1 MKRLFVFSLCWLT
14 AVWLVA
20 CQDDKPEQPQ
30 LQLEAELATSE
41 AAVAELLTERDS
53 LAARLEGAQGD
64 EAELVAAR
72 ATAESAMTML
82 AGAQATAVAP
92 QSGVEIQTNRAFAHQ
107 IAALSLTKLDADL
120 PTAVLL
126 AVQASKIA
134 DTPTT
139 RSALLYALQHNP
151 RLQRMLYTDRSWT
164 EDFAF
169 SPDGRYL
176 AAALPSGKIL
186 LYDLSADTLTGEN
199 LTGLSEEWAGESGPP
214 ARVSFS
220 ADGKWVIGVNP
231 VFSSDAEE
239 ENKAVIWDLET
250 RQIGAA
256 STHDFIDLLFLS
268 DDTHLVSYDY
278 EQAILWELREGKM
291 VEVSSLELPE
301 DYQQA
306 GVGDI
311 VAHPKDNTVVL
322 GYLDGQLQLWNPFTN
337 EVSNFPGFESSSRIL
352 QLAYNPSGTIL
363 AVDGILWDTVRNA
376 PFGTPISAS
385 GIVEFSQDGKT
396 LLTADNSE
404 IIGLWEVDTQKPIG
418 DPLER
423 WGNTRVLIDAALH
436 PNGNIVASSYQWG
449 LTIIWD
455 KSVSTRLGQVL
466 VEFSD
471 DLESPKYF
479 SEAFINAN
487 MLVARGAYG
496 ALAFIDIAS
505 GDILSTT
512 NGYPDPNLRDV
523 VYNGNYSVAATHVY
537 TNKVSTLTIWDVFN
551 NEPIGQ
557 PIILTDIPTS
567 LALNPDGTLL
577 AIGSGEGVLRFW
589 DVASKT
595 FTGEPIADVDRSIIA
610 LAFSPDGQTLASSG
624 FWEVHLRNSQT
635 MQLLFP
641 PIQASGDQLI
651 FHPQNNTFIVLN
663 YGGFPVHIWDATTG
677 EYRGTVPQT
686 HEISGLAFSP
696 DGHYLASAQLEYID
710 FGGRRRSTA
719 LWDVETP
726 LPIGSDISG
735 NWFPVFNEDSSL
747 LVTTHLPSDT
757 NSQGIVLWNMEL
769 EKWQEEAC
777 RLVNQNFLEEE
788 WRLYFGGRPY
798 EQTCPKTPQT

>member
-1 MKRLFVFSLCWLT
+1 MKRLFALVLFWWT
-14 AVWLVA
+14 AVCLVA
-20 CQDDKPEQPQ
+20 CQEDKPEQPQ
-30 LQLEAELATSE
+30 PQLAEELATSE
-41 AAVAELLTERDS
+41 AAVGNLVAERDS
-53 LAARLEGAQGD
+53 LASQLAEAQGN
-64 EAELVAAR
+64 EAELVAAQ
-72 ATAESAMTML
+72 ATAETAMAAL
-82 AGAQATAVAP
+82 ANVQATALAS
-92 QSGVEIQTNRAFAHQ
+92 QNEAEIQANRAFAHQ
-107 IAALSLTKLDADL
+107 IAALSLTKLDTDL

-151 RLQRMLYTDRSWT
+151 RLHKMLYTDKSWT

-176 AAALPSGKIL
+176 AAALPEGEIL

-220 ADGKWVIGVNP
+220 SDGKWIIGVNP

-239 ENKAVIWDLET
+239 ENKAVIWDVET
-250 RQIGAA
+250 RQIVAA

-268 DDTHLVSYDY
+268 DDIHLVSYDY
-278 EQAILWELREGKM
+278 EQAMLWELRGGQM

-311 VAHPKDNTVVL
+311 VAHPKDNIVVL

-352 QLAYNPSGTIL
+352 HLAYNPSGTIL
-363 AVDGILWDTVRNA
+363 AVDGILWDTVQNA

-385 GIVEFSQDGKT
+385 GVVEFSQDGKT
-396 LLTADNSE
+396 LLTAGNSE
-404 IIGLWEVDTQKPIG
+404 IIRLWDVDTQKLIG

-449 LTIIWD
+449 LTLIWD
-455 KSVSTRLGQVL
+455 KTVSTRLGQVL

-471 DLESPKYF
+471 DQESPKYF

-487 MLVARGAYG
+487 TLVARGGYG
-496 ALAFIDIAS
+496 ALAFIDIVS

-523 VYNGNYSVAATHVY
+523 VYNDDYSVAATHVY
-537 TNKVSTLTIWDVFN
+537 TNKVSTLTIWDVLN

-557 PIILTDIPTS
+557 PIILTDIPSS

-595 FTGEPIADVDRSIIA
+595 FTGEPIADVDRAIIA

-635 MQLLFP
+635 RQLLFP
-641 PIQASGDQLI
+641 PIQASGEQLI
-651 FHPQNNTFIVLN
+651 FHPQNNTFMVLN

-677 EYRGTVPQT
+677 EYRGLIPQT

-696 DGHYLASAQLEYID
+696 DGHYRALAQLEYIS
-710 FGGRRRSTA
+710 FGGRGRSTA
-719 LWDVETP
+719 LWDVETQ
-726 LPIGSDISG
+726 LPIGFDISG
-735 NWFPVFNEDSSL
+735 NWFPVFNEDGSL

-757 NSQGIVLWNMEL
+757 NPQEIVLWNMGL
-769 EKWQEEAC
+769 ERWQEEAC
-777 RLVNQNFLEEE
+777 RLVNQNFSEEE
-788 WRLYFGGRPY
+788 WGLHFVGRPY
-798 EQTCPKTPQT
+798 EQTCTTTP

>member
-1 MKRLFVFSLCWLT
+1 MKRLFALVLFWWT
-14 AVWLVA
+14 AVCLVA
-20 CQDDKPEQPQ
+20 CQEDKPEQPQ
-30 LQLEAELATSE
+30 PQLAEELATSE
-41 AAVAELLTERDS
+41 AAVGNLVAERDS
-53 LAARLEGAQGD
+53 LASQLAEAQGN
-64 EAELVAAR
+64 EGELVAAQ
-72 ATAESAMTML
+72 ATAETAMAAL
-82 AGAQATAVAP
+82 ANVQATALAS
-92 QSGVEIQTNRAFAHQ
+92 QNEAEIQANRAFAHQ
-107 IAALSLTKLDADL
+107 IAALSLTKLDTDL

-151 RLQRMLYTDRSWT
+151 RLHKMLYTDKSWT

-176 AAALPSGKIL
+176 AAALPEGEIL

-220 ADGKWVIGVNP
+220 SDGKWIIGVNP

-239 ENKAVIWDLET
+239 ENKAVIWDVET
-250 RQIGAA
+250 RQIVAA

-268 DDTHLVSYDY
+268 DDIHLVSYDY
-278 EQAILWELREGKM
+278 EQAMLWELRGGQM

-301 DYQQA
+301 DYQQS

-311 VAHPKDNTVVL
+311 VAHPKDNIVVL

-352 QLAYNPSGTIL
+352 HLAYNPSGTIL
-363 AVDGILWDTVRNA
+363 AVDGILWDTVQNA

-385 GIVEFSQDGKT
+385 GVVEFSQDGKT
-396 LLTADNSE
+396 LLTAGNSE
-404 IIGLWEVDTQKPIG
+404 IIRLWDVDTQKLIG

-449 LTIIWD
+449 LTLIWD
-455 KSVSTRLGQVL
+455 KTVSTRLGQVL

-471 DLESPKYF
+471 DQESPKYF

-487 MLVARGAYG
+487 TLVARGGYG
-496 ALAFIDIAS
+496 ALAFIDIVS

-523 VYNGNYSVAATHVY
+523 VYNDDYSVAATHVY
-537 TNKVSTLTIWDVFN
+537 TNKVSTLTIWDVLN

-557 PIILTDIPTS
+557 PIILTDIPSS

-595 FTGEPIADVDRSIIA
+595 FTGEPIADVDRAIIA

-635 MQLLFP
+635 RQLLFP
-641 PIQASGDQLI
+641 PIQASGEQLI
-651 FHPQNNTFIVLN
+651 FHPQNNTFMVLN

-677 EYRGTVPQT
+677 EYRGLIPQT

-696 DGHYLASAQLEYID
+696 DGHYRALAQLEYIS
-710 FGGRRRSTA
+710 FGGRGRSTA
-719 LWDVETP
+719 LWDVETQ
-726 LPIGSDISG
+726 LPIGFDISG
-735 NWFPVFNEDSSL
+735 NWFPVFNEDGSL

-757 NSQGIVLWNMEL
+757 NPQEIVLWNMGL
-769 EKWQEEAC
+769 ERWQEEAC
-777 RLVNQNFLEEE
+777 RLVNQNFSEEE
-788 WRLYFGGRPY
+788 WGLHFVGRPY
-798 EQTCPKTPQT
+798 EQTCTTTP

>member
-1 MKRLFVFSLCWLT
+1 MKRLFALVLFWWT
-14 AVWLVA
+14 AVCLVA
-20 CQDDKPEQPQ
+20 CQEDKPEQPQ
-30 LQLEAELATSE
+30 PQLAEELATSE
-41 AAVAELLTERDS
+41 AAVGNLVAERDS
-53 LAARLEGAQGD
+53 LASQLAEAQGN
-64 EAELVAAR
+64 EAELVAAQ
-72 ATAESAMTML
+72 ATAETAMAAL
-82 AGAQATAVAP
+82 ANVQATALAS
-92 QSGVEIQTNRAFAHQ
+92 QNEAEIQANRAFAHQ
-107 IAALSLTKLDADL
+107 IAALSLTKLDTDL

-151 RLQRMLYTDRSWT
+151 RLHKMLYTDKSWT

-176 AAALPSGKIL
+176 AAALPEGEIL

-214 ARVSFS
+214 ARASFS
-220 ADGKWVIGVNP
+220 SDGKWIIGVNP

-239 ENKAVIWDLET
+239 ENKAVIWDVET
-250 RQIGAA
+250 RQIVAA

-268 DDTHLVSYDY
+268 DDIHLVSYDY
-278 EQAILWELREGKM
+278 EQAMLWELRGGQM

-311 VAHPKDNTVVL
+311 VAHPKDNIVVL

-352 QLAYNPSGTIL
+352 HLAYNPSGTIL
-363 AVDGILWDTVRNA
+363 AVDGILWDTVQNA
-376 PFGTPISAS
+376 PFDTPISAS
-385 GIVEFSQDGKT
+385 GVVEFSQDGKT
-396 LLTADNSE
+396 LLTAGNSE
-404 IIGLWEVDTQKPIG
+404 IIRLWDVDTQKLIG

-449 LTIIWD
+449 LTLIWD
-455 KSVSTRLGQVL
+455 KTVSTRLGQVL

-471 DLESPKYF
+471 DQESPKYF

-487 MLVARGAYG
+487 TLVARGGYG
-496 ALAFIDIAS
+496 ALAFIDIVS

-523 VYNGNYSVAATHVY
+523 VYNDDYSVAATHVY
-537 TNKVSTLTIWDVFN
+537 TNKVSTLTIWDVLN

-557 PIILTDIPTS
+557 PIILTDIPSS

-595 FTGEPIADVDRSIIA
+595 FTGEPIADVDRAIIA

-635 MQLLFP
+635 RQLLFP
-641 PIQASGDQLI
+641 PIPASGEQLI
-651 FHPQNNTFIVLN
+651 FHPQNNTFMVLN

-677 EYRGTVPQT
+677 EYRGLIPQT

-696 DGHYLASAQLEYID
+696 DGHYRALAQLEYIS
-710 FGGRRRSTA
+710 FGGRGRSTA
-719 LWDVETP
+719 LWDVETQ
-726 LPIGSDISG
+726 LPIGFDISG
-735 NWFPVFNEDSSL
+735 NWFPVFNEDGSL

-757 NSQGIVLWNMEL
+757 NPQEIVLWNMGL
-769 EKWQEEAC
+769 ERWQEEAC
-777 RLVNQNFLEEE
+777 RLVNQNFSEEE
-788 WRLYFGGRPY
+788 WGLHFVGRPY
-798 EQTCPKTPQT
+798 EQTCTTTP

>member
-1 MKRLFVFSLCWLT
+1 MKRLFALVLFWWT
-14 AVWLVA
+14 AVCLVA
-20 CQDDKPEQPQ
+20 CQEDKPEQPQ
-30 LQLEAELATSE
+30 PQLAEELATSE
-41 AAVAELLTERDS
+41 AAVGNLVAERDS
-53 LAARLEGAQGD
+53 LASQLAEAQGN
-64 EAELVAAR
+64 EAELVAAQ
-72 ATAESAMTML
+72 ATAETAMAAL
-82 AGAQATAVAP
+82 ANVQATALAS
-92 QSGVEIQTNRAFAHQ
+92 QNEAEIQANRAFAHQ
-107 IAALSLTKLDADL
+107 IAALSLTKLDTDL

-151 RLQRMLYTDRSWT
+151 RLHKMLYTDKSWT

-176 AAALPSGKIL
+176 AAALPEGEIL

-220 ADGKWVIGVNP
+220 SDGKWIIGVNP

-239 ENKAVIWDLET
+239 ENKAVIWDVET
-250 RQIGAA
+250 RQIVAA

-268 DDTHLVSYDY
+268 DDIHLVSYDY
-278 EQAILWELREGKM
+278 EQAMLWELRGGQM

-311 VAHPKDNTVVL
+311 VAHPKDNIVVL

-352 QLAYNPSGTIL
+352 HLAYNPSGTIL
-363 AVDGILWDTVRNA
+363 AVDGILWDTVQNA

-385 GIVEFSQDGKT
+385 GVVEFSQDGKT
-396 LLTADNSE
+396 LLTAGNSE
-404 IIGLWEVDTQKPIG
+404 IIRLWDVDTQKLIG

-449 LTIIWD
+449 LTLIWD
-455 KSVSTRLGQVL
+455 KTVSTRLGQVL

-471 DLESPKYF
+471 DQESPKYF

-487 MLVARGAYG
+487 TLVARGGYG
-496 ALAFIDIAS
+496 ALAFIDIVS

-512 NGYPDPNLRDV
+512 NGYPDPNVGDV
-523 VYNGNYSVAATHVY
+523 VYNDDYSVAATHVY
-537 TNKVSTLTIWDVFN
+537 TNKVSTLTIWDVLN

-557 PIILTDIPTS
+557 PIILTDIPSS

-595 FTGEPIADVDRSIIA
+595 FTGEPIADVDRAIIA

-635 MQLLFP
+635 RQLLFP
-641 PIQASGDQLI
+641 PIPASGEQLI
-651 FHPQNNTFIVLN
+651 FHPQNNTFMVLN

-677 EYRGTVPQT
+677 EYRGLIPQT

-696 DGHYLASAQLEYID
+696 DGHYRALAQLEYIS
-710 FGGRRRSTA
+710 FGGRGRSTA
-719 LWDVETP
+719 LWDVETQ
-726 LPIGSDISG
+726 LPIGFDISG
-735 NWFPVFNEDSSL
+735 NWFPVFNEDGSL

-757 NSQGIVLWNMEL
+757 NPQEIVLWNMGL
-769 EKWQEEAC
+769 ERWQEEAC
-777 RLVNQNFLEEE
+777 RLVNQNFSEEE
-788 WRLYFGGRPY
+788 WGLHFVGRPY
-798 EQTCPKTPQT
+798 EQTCTTTP

>member
-1 MKRLFVFSLCWLT
+1 MKRLFALVLFWWT
-14 AVWLVA
+14 AVCLVA
-20 CQDDKPEQPQ
+20 CQEDKPEQPQ
-30 LQLEAELATSE
+30 PQLAEELATSE
-41 AAVAELLTERDS
+41 AAVGNLVAERDS
-53 LAARLEGAQGD
+53 LASQLAEAQGN
-64 EAELVAAR
+64 EAELVAAQ
-72 ATAESAMTML
+72 ATAETAMAAL
-82 AGAQATAVAP
+82 ANVQATALAS
-92 QSGVEIQTNRAFAHQ
+92 QNEAEIQANRAFAHQ
-107 IAALSLTKLDADL
+107 IAALSLTKLDTDL

-151 RLQRMLYTDRSWT
+151 RLHKMLYTDKSWT

-176 AAALPSGKIL
+176 AAALPEGEIL

-214 ARVSFS
+214 ARASFS
-220 ADGKWVIGVNP
+220 SDGKWIIGVNP

-239 ENKAVIWDLET
+239 ENKAVIWDVET
-250 RQIGAA
+250 RQIVAA

-268 DDTHLVSYDY
+268 DDIHLVSYDY
-278 EQAILWELREGKM
+278 EQAMLWELRGGQM

-311 VAHPKDNTVVL
+311 VAHPKDNIVVL

-352 QLAYNPSGTIL
+352 HLAYNPSGTIL
-363 AVDGILWDTVRNA
+363 AIDGILWDTVQNA
-376 PFGTPISAS
+376 PFDTPISAS
-385 GIVEFSQDGKT
+385 GVVEFSQDGKT
-396 LLTADNSE
+396 LLTAGNSE
-404 IIGLWEVDTQKPIG
+404 IIRLWDVDTQKLIG

-449 LTIIWD
+449 LTLIWD
-455 KSVSTRLGQVL
+455 KTVSTRLGQVL

-471 DLESPKYF
+471 DQESPKYF
-479 SEAFINAN
+479 SEAFINATT
-487 MLVARGAYG
+487 LVARGGYG
-496 ALAFIDIAS
+496 ALAFIDIVS

-523 VYNGNYSVAATHVY
+523 VYNDDYSVAATHVY
-537 TNKVSTLTIWDVFN
+537 TNKVSTLTIWDVLN

-557 PIILTDIPTS
+557 PIILTDIPSS

-595 FTGEPIADVDRSIIA
+595 FTGEPIADVDRAIIA

-635 MQLLFP
+635 RQLLFP
-641 PIQASGDQLI
+641 PIPASGEQLI
-651 FHPQNNTFIVLN
+651 FHPQNNTFMVLN

-677 EYRGTVPQT
+677 EYRGLIPQT

-696 DGHYLASAQLEYID
+696 DGHYRALAQLEYIS
-710 FGGRRRSTA
+710 FGGRGRSTA
-719 LWDVETP
+719 LWDVETQ
-726 LPIGSDISG
+726 LPIGFDISG
-735 NWFPVFNEDSSL
+735 NWFPVFNEDGSL

-757 NSQGIVLWNMEL
+757 NPQEIVLWNMGL
-769 EKWQEEAC
+769 ERWQEEAC
-777 RLVNQNFLEEE
+777 RLVNQNFSEEE
-788 WRLYFGGRPY
+788 WGLHFGGRPY
-798 EQTCPKTPQT
+798 EQTCTTTP

>member
-1 MKRLFVFSLCWLT
+1 MKRLFALVLFWWT
-14 AVWLVA
+14 AVCLVA
-20 CQDDKPEQPQ
+20 CQEDKPEQPQ
-30 LQLEAELATSE
+30 PQLAEELATSE
-41 AAVAELLTERDS
+41 AAVGNLVAERDS
-53 LAARLEGAQGD
+53 LASQLAEAQGN
-64 EAELVAAR
+64 EAELVAAQ
-72 ATAESAMTML
+72 ATAETAMAAL
-82 AGAQATAVAP
+82 ANVQATALAS
-92 QSGVEIQTNRAFAHQ
+92 QNEAEIQANRAFAHQ
-107 IAALSLTKLDADL
+107 IAALSLTKLDTDL

-151 RLQRMLYTDRSWT
+151 RLHKMLYTDKSWT

-176 AAALPSGKIL
+176 AAALPEGEIL

-220 ADGKWVIGVNP
+220 SDGKWIIGVNP

-239 ENKAVIWDLET
+239 ENKAVIWDVET
-250 RQIGAA
+250 RQIVAA

-268 DDTHLVSYDY
+268 DDIHLVSYDY
-278 EQAILWELREGKM
+278 EQAMLWELRGGQM

-311 VAHPKDNTVVL
+311 VAHPKDNIVVL

-352 QLAYNPSGTIL
+352 HLAYNPSGTIL
-363 AVDGILWDTVRNA
+363 AVDGILWDTVQNE

-385 GIVEFSQDGKT
+385 GVVEFSQDGKT
-396 LLTADNSE
+396 LLTAGNSE
-404 IIGLWEVDTQKPIG
+404 IIRLWDVDTQKLIG

-449 LTIIWD
+449 LTLIWD
-455 KSVSTRLGQVL
+455 KTVSTRLGQVL

-471 DLESPKYF
+471 DQESPKYF

-487 MLVARGAYG
+487 TLVARGGYG
-496 ALAFIDIAS
+496 ALAFIDIVS

-523 VYNGNYSVAATHVY
+523 VYNDDYSVAATHVY
-537 TNKVSTLTIWDVFN
+537 TNKVSTLTIWDVLN

-557 PIILTDIPTS
+557 PIILTDIPSS

-595 FTGEPIADVDRSIIA
+595 FTGEPIADVDRAIIA

-635 MQLLFP
+635 RQLLFP
-641 PIQASGDQLI
+641 PIPASGEQLI
-651 FHPQNNTFIVLN
+651 FHPQNNTFMVLN

-677 EYRGTVPQT
+677 EYRGLIPQT

-696 DGHYLASAQLEYID
+696 DGHYRALAQLEYIS
-710 FGGRRRSTA
+710 FGGRGRSTA
-719 LWDVETP
+719 LWDVETQ
-726 LPIGSDISG
+726 LPIGFDISG
-735 NWFPVFNEDSSL
+735 NWFPVFNEDGSL

-757 NSQGIVLWNMEL
+757 NPQEIVLWNMGL
-769 EKWQEEAC
+769 ERWQEEAC
-777 RLVNQNFLEEE
+777 RLVNQNFSEEE
-788 WRLYFGGRPY
+788 WGLHFVGRPY
-798 EQTCPKTPQT
+798 EQTCTTTP

>member
-1 MKRLFVFSLCWLT
+1 MKRLFALVLFWWT
-14 AVWLVA
+14 AVCLVA
-20 CQDDKPEQPQ
+20 CQEDKPEQPQ
-30 LQLEAELATSE
+30 PQLAEELATSE
-41 AAVAELLTERDS
+41 AAVGNLVAERDS
-53 LAARLEGAQGD
+53 LASQLAEAQGN
-64 EAELVAAR
+64 EGELVAAQ
-72 ATAESAMTML
+72 ATAETAMAAL
-82 AGAQATAVAP
+82 ANVQATALAS
-92 QSGVEIQTNRAFAHQ
+92 QNEAEIQANRAFAHQ
-107 IAALSLTKLDADL
+107 IAALSLTKLDTDL

-151 RLQRMLYTDRSWT
+151 RLHKMLYTDKSWT

-176 AAALPSGKIL
+176 AAALPEGEIL

-220 ADGKWVIGVNP
+220 SDGKWIIGVNP

-239 ENKAVIWDLET
+239 ENKAVIWDVET
-250 RQIGAA
+250 RQIVAA

-268 DDTHLVSYDY
+268 DDIHLVSYDY
-278 EQAILWELREGKM
+278 EQAMLWELRGGQM

-311 VAHPKDNTVVL
+311 VAHPKDNIVVL

-352 QLAYNPSGTIL
+352 HLAYNPSGTIL
-363 AVDGILWDTVRNA
+363 AVDGILWDTVQNA

-385 GIVEFSQDGKT
+385 GVVEFSQDGKT
-396 LLTADNSE
+396 LLTAGNSE
-404 IIGLWEVDTQKPIG
+404 IIRLWDVDTQKLIG

-449 LTIIWD
+449 LTLIWD
-455 KSVSTRLGQVL
+455 KTVSTRLGQVL

-471 DLESPKYF
+471 DQESPKYF

-487 MLVARGAYG
+487 TLVARGGYG
-496 ALAFIDIAS
+496 ALAFIDIVS

-523 VYNGNYSVAATHVY
+523 VYNDDYSVAATHVY
-537 TNKVSTLTIWDVFN
+537 TNKVSTLIIWDVLN

-557 PIILTDIPTS
+557 PIILTDIPSS

-595 FTGEPIADVDRSIIA
+595 FTGEPIADVDRAIIA

-635 MQLLFP
+635 RQLLFP
-641 PIQASGDQLI
+641 PIQASGEQLI
-651 FHPQNNTFIVLN
+651 FHPQNNTFMVLN

-677 EYRGTVPQT
+677 EYRGLIPQT

-696 DGHYLASAQLEYID
+696 DGHYRALAQLEYIS
-710 FGGRRRSTA
+710 FGGRGRSTA
-719 LWDVETP
+719 LWDVETQ
-726 LPIGSDISG
+726 LPIGFDISG
-735 NWFPVFNEDSSL
+735 NWFPVFNEDGSL

-757 NSQGIVLWNMEL
+757 NPQEIVLWNMGL
-769 EKWQEEAC
+769 ERWQEEAC
-777 RLVNQNFLEEE
+777 RLVNQNFSEEE
-788 WRLYFGGRPY
+788 WGLHFVGRPY
-798 EQTCPKTPQT
+798 EQTCTTTP

>member
-1 MKRLFVFSLCWLT
+1 MKRLFALVLFWWT
-14 AVWLVA
+14 AVCLVA
-20 CQDDKPEQPQ
+20 CQEDKPEQPQ
-30 LQLEAELATSE
+30 PQLAEELATSE
-41 AAVAELLTERDS
+41 AAVGNLVAERDS
-53 LAARLEGAQGD
+53 LASQLAEAQGN
-64 EAELVAAR
+64 EAELVAAQ
-72 ATAESAMTML
+72 ATAETAMAAL
-82 AGAQATAVAP
+82 ANVQATALAS
-92 QSGVEIQTNRAFAHQ
+92 QNEAEIQANRAFAHQ
-107 IAALSLTKLDADL
+107 IAALSLTKLDTDL

-151 RLQRMLYTDRSWT
+151 RLHKMLYTDKSWT

-176 AAALPSGKIL
+176 AAALPEGEIL

-214 ARVSFS
+214 ARASFS
-220 ADGKWVIGVNP
+220 SDGKWIIGVNP

-239 ENKAVIWDLET
+239 ENKAVIWDVET
-250 RQIGAA
+250 RQIVAA

-268 DDTHLVSYDY
+268 DDIHLVSYDY
-278 EQAILWELREGKM
+278 EQAMLWELRGGQM

-311 VAHPKDNTVVL
+311 VAHPKDNIVVL

-352 QLAYNPSGTIL
+352 HLAYNPSGTIL
-363 AVDGILWDTVRNA
+363 AIDGILWDTVQNA
-376 PFGTPISAS
+376 PFDTPISAS
-385 GIVEFSQDGKT
+385 GVVEFSQDGKT
-396 LLTADNSE
+396 LLTAGNSE
-404 IIGLWEVDTQKPIG
+404 IIRLWDVDTQKLIG

-449 LTIIWD
+449 LTLIWD
-455 KSVSTRLGQVL
+455 KTVSTRLGQVL

-471 DLESPKYF
+471 DQESPKYF

-487 MLVARGAYG
+487 TLVARGGYG
-496 ALAFIDIAS
+496 ALAFIDIVS

-523 VYNGNYSVAATHVY
+523 VYNDDYSVAATHVY
-537 TNKVSTLTIWDVFN
+537 TNKVSTLTIWDVLN

-557 PIILTDIPTS
+557 PIILTDIPSS

-595 FTGEPIADVDRSIIA
+595 FTGEPIADVDRAIIA

-635 MQLLFP
+635 RQLLFP
-641 PIQASGDQLI
+641 PIPASGEQLI
-651 FHPQNNTFIVLN
+651 FHPQNNTFMVLN

-677 EYRGTVPQT
+677 EYRGLIPQT

-696 DGHYLASAQLEYID
+696 DGHYRALAQLEYIS
-710 FGGRRRSTA
+710 FGGRGRSTA
-719 LWDVETP
+719 LWDVETQ
-726 LPIGSDISG
+726 LPIGFDISG
-735 NWFPVFNEDSSL
+735 NWFPVFNEDGSL

-757 NSQGIVLWNMEL
+757 NPQEIVLWNMGL
-769 EKWQEEAC
+769 ERWQEEAC
-777 RLVNQNFLEEE
+777 RLVNQNFSEEE
-788 WRLYFGGRPY
+788 WGLHFVGRPY
-798 EQTCPKTPQT
+798 EQTCTTTP

>member
-1 MKRLFVFSLCWLT
+1 MKRLFALVLFWWT
-14 AVWLVA
+14 AVCLVA
-20 CQDDKPEQPQ
+20 CQEDKPEQPQ
-30 LQLEAELATSE
+30 PQLAEELATSE
-41 AAVAELLTERDS
+41 AAVGNLVAERDS
-53 LAARLEGAQGD
+53 LASQLAEAQGN
-64 EAELVAAR
+64 EAELVAAQ
-72 ATAESAMTML
+72 ATAETAMAAL
-82 AGAQATAVAP
+82 ANVQATALAS
-92 QSGVEIQTNRAFAHQ
+92 QNEAEIQANRAFAHQ
-107 IAALSLTKLDADL
+107 IAALSLTKLDTDF

-151 RLQRMLYTDRSWT
+151 RLHKMLYTDKSWT

-176 AAALPSGKIL
+176 AAALPEGEIL

-220 ADGKWVIGVNP
+220 SDGKWIIGVNP

-239 ENKAVIWDLET
+239 ENKAVIWDVET
-250 RQIGAA
+250 RQIVAA

-268 DDTHLVSYDY
+268 DDIHLVSYDY
-278 EQAILWELREGKM
+278 EQAMLWELRGGQM

-311 VAHPKDNTVVL
+311 VAHPKDNIVVL

-352 QLAYNPSGTIL
+352 HLAYNPSGTIL
-363 AVDGILWDTVRNA
+363 AVDGILWDTVQNA

-385 GIVEFSQDGKT
+385 GVVEFSQDGKT
-396 LLTADNSE
+396 LLTAGNSE
-404 IIGLWEVDTQKPIG
+404 IIRLWDVDTQKLIG

-449 LTIIWD
+449 LTLIWD
-455 KSVSTRLGQVL
+455 KTVSTRLGQVL

-471 DLESPKYF
+471 DQESPKYF

-487 MLVARGAYG
+487 TLVARGGYG
-496 ALAFIDIAS
+496 ALAFIDIVS

-512 NGYPDPNLRDV
+512 NGYPDPNVGDV
-523 VYNGNYSVAATHVY
+523 VYNDDYSVAATHVY
-537 TNKVSTLTIWDVFN
+537 TNKVSTLTIWDVLN

-557 PIILTDIPTS
+557 PIILTDIPSS

-595 FTGEPIADVDRSIIA
+595 FTGEPIADVDRAIIA

-635 MQLLFP
+635 RQLLFP
-641 PIQASGDQLI
+641 PIQASGEQLI
-651 FHPQNNTFIVLN
+651 FHPQNNTFMVLN

-677 EYRGTVPQT
+677 EYRGLIPQT

-696 DGHYLASAQLEYID
+696 DGHYRALAQLEYIS
-710 FGGRRRSTA
+710 FGGRGRSTA
-719 LWDVETP
+719 LWDVETQ
-726 LPIGSDISG
+726 LPIGFDISG
-735 NWFPVFNEDSSL
+735 NWFPVFNEDGSL

-757 NSQGIVLWNMEL
+757 NPQEIVLWNMGL
-769 EKWQEEAC
+769 ERWQEEAC
-777 RLVNQNFLEEE
+777 RLVNQNFSEEE
-788 WRLYFGGRPY
+788 WGLHFVGRPY
-798 EQTCPKTPQT
+798 EQTCTTTP

>member
-1 MKRLFVFSLCWLT
+1 MKRLFALVLFWWT
-14 AVWLVA
+14 AVCLVA
-20 CQDDKPEQPQ
+20 CQEDKPEQPQ
-30 LQLEAELATSE
+30 PQLAEELATSE
-41 AAVAELLTERDS
+41 AAVGNLVAERDS
-53 LAARLEGAQGD
+53 LASQLAEAQGN
-64 EAELVAAR
+64 EAELVAAQ
-72 ATAESAMTML
+72 ATAETAMAAL
-82 AGAQATAVAP
+82 ANVQATALAS
-92 QSGVEIQTNRAFAHQ
+92 QNEAEIQANRAFAHQ
-107 IAALSLTKLDADL
+107 IAALSLTKLDTDL

-151 RLQRMLYTDRSWT
+151 RLHKMLYTDKSWT

-176 AAALPSGKIL
+176 AAALPEGEIL

-220 ADGKWVIGVNP
+220 SDGKWIIGVNP

-239 ENKAVIWDLET
+239 ENKAVIWDVET
-250 RQIGAA
+250 RQIVAA

-268 DDTHLVSYDY
+268 DDIHLVSYDY
-278 EQAILWELREGKM
+278 EQAMLWELRGGQM

-311 VAHPKDNTVVL
+311 VAHPKDNIVVL

-352 QLAYNPSGTIL
+352 HLAYNPSGTIL
-363 AVDGILWDTVRNA
+363 AIDGILWDTVQNA
-376 PFGTPISAS
+376 PFDTPISAS

-396 LLTADNSE
+396 LLTASNSE
-404 IIGLWEVDTQKPIG
+404 IIRLWDVDTQKLIG

-449 LTIIWD
+449 LTLIWD
-455 KSVSTRLGQVL
+455 KTVSTRLGQVL

-471 DLESPKYF
+471 DQESPKYF

-487 MLVARGAYG
+487 TLVARGGYG
-496 ALAFIDIAS
+496 ALAFIDIVS

-512 NGYPDPNLRDV
+512 NDYPDPNLREV
-523 VYNGNYSVAATHVY
+523 VYNGDYSVAATHVY
-537 TNKVSTLTIWDVFN
+537 TNKVSTLTIWDVLN

-557 PIILTDIPTS
+557 PIILTDIPSS

-595 FTGEPIADVDRSIIA
+595 FTGEPIADVDRAIIA

-635 MQLLFP
+635 RQLLFP
-641 PIQASGDQLI
+641 PIQASGEQLI
-651 FHPQNNTFIVLN
+651 FHPQNNTFMVLN

-677 EYRGTVPQT
+677 EYRGLIPQT

-696 DGHYLASAQLEYID
+696 DGHYRALAQLEYIS
-710 FGGRRRSTA
+710 FGGRGRSTA
-719 LWDVETP
+719 LWDVETQ
-726 LPIGSDISG
+726 LPIGFDISG
-735 NWFPVFNEDSSL
+735 NWFPVFNEDGSL

-757 NSQGIVLWNMEL
+757 NPQEIVLWNMGL
-769 EKWQEEAC
+769 ERWQEEAC
-777 RLVNQNFLEEE
+777 RLVNQNFSEEE
-788 WRLYFGGRPY
+788 WGLHFVGRPY
-798 EQTCPKTPQT
+798 EQTCTTTP